1 MRRPWALSP
10 WRELNKRI
18 RRIVVAKVIPF
29 YIPEKFKPSV
39 KWSVQAETGKVLE
52 FRAEVMKKSA

>member
-1 MRRPWALSP
+1 M
-10 WRELNKRI
+10 
-18 RRIVVAKVIPF
+18 AKVIPF